1 MAKKKQYS
9 LTIPLLIAA
18 LAGCVLRS
26 TQMPAENTEVI
37 CFASTGERDYRVD
50 ILVPPLDTL
59 HPGESVLVHFTG
71 GYYDVLPSC
80 IMVDGEAIYHYPTVK
95 ELSEKSRIVD
105 VFLDD
110 ALIHSQEC
118 THDCKLSFSL
128 PDQIRAGSHNLDI
141 RPRSWGYYPRDVT
154 FNIMILR

>member
-1 MAKKKQYS
+1 MAKKKRYS
-9 LTIPLLIAA
+9 LTIPLFIAA

-26 TQMPAENTEVI
+26 TPPSGTEEF
-37 CFASTGERDYRVD
+37 CFASTGERDYHVD
-50 ILVPPLDTL
+50 VLVPPLEIL
-59 HPGESVLVHFTG
+59 HPGDTVLVHFTG

-80 IMVDGEAIYHYPTVK
+80 EMVDGKPIYHYPTVN

-118 THDCKLSFSL
+118 MHDCKLSFSL
-128 PDQIRAGSHNLDI
+128 PDQIRIGSHDLDI

-154 FNIMILR
+154 FNITILK

>member
-1 MAKKKQYS
+1 MAKDTKTKLSLFLFIGLLTGCALRSS
-9 LTIPLLIAA
+9 LTT
-18 LAGCVLRS
+18 S
-26 TQMPAENTEVI
+26 TEEL
-37 CFASTGERDYRVD
+37 CYASTGERDYHVD
-50 ILVPPLDTL
+50 VLVPPQEIL
-59 HPGESVLVHFTG
+59 HPGGPVLIRFTG

-80 IMVDGEAIYHYPTVK
+80 KIVEGETIYHYPTVK
-95 ELSEKSRIVD
+95 ELSEESRIVD

-118 THDCKLSFSL
+118 THDCKLTFFL
-128 PDQIRAGSHNLDI
+128 PDQIRIGRHKLDI

>member
-1 MAKKKQYS
+1 VSYVHPNNRDLGILLRFDRRARLLCRCPDPTFGNS
-9 LTIPLLIAA
+9 PL
-18 LAGCVLRS
+18 
-26 TQMPAENTEVI
+26 
-37 CFASTGERDYRVD
+37 
-50 ILVPPLDTL
+50 
-59 HPGESVLVHFTG
+59 GESILVHFTG

-80 IMVDGEAIYHYPTVK
+80 KIVEGKYVYHYPTVK

-105 VFLDD
+105 VYLDD
-110 ALIHSQEC
+110 VLIHSQEC

-128 PDQIRAGSHNLDI
+128 PDQIRTGSHDLDI

>member
-1 MAKKKQYS
+1 MVKKKCYKLTLS
-9 LTIPLLIAA
+9 LFIAA
-18 LAGCVLRS
+18 FAGCVLRS
-26 TQMPAENTEVI
+26 AQTPTDSTEVI
-37 CFASTGERDYRVD
+37 CFASTGERDYHVD
-50 ILVPPLDTL
+50 VLVPPPEIL

-80 IMVDGEAIYHYPTVK
+80 KMVDGEAIYHYPTVK
-95 ELSEKSRIVD
+95 ELSEKPRIVD
-105 VFLDD
+105 VYMDD

-118 THDCKLSFSL
+118 MHDCKLSFSL
-128 PDQIRAGSHNLDI
+128 PDQIQIGSHDLDI